1 VANLRAILR
10 SGVAAACIVS
20 VAAPATLPTLAFA
33 AASPLEVRTA
43 QAKTFTRIEFR
54 WAGGAR
60 VSQRR
65 DGQTLTLRFSRDAKP
80 DLSTLRIMP
89 PRWLK
94 GAEARR
100 AGGALEIDLLLADDA
115 EAKVGSADGAIYV
128 NLFARPDAPSAPKVA
143 EAAPAP
149 APEPAPRAPR
159 ANPIPAGGV
168 VRAVAEIAG
177 PQVSLRFDWAK
188 PAGAAVFRRGEAIW
202 IVFDAPATL
211 DIARAP
217 KGVSQYSKIQAFK
230 GRDYSAVRLV
240 APRSMSVAVVG
251 EGASWTL
258 RLGPGP
264 RDEPGKITVQRDSEA
279 AEAALTAVVAG
290 ATAPIWLDDPAVGDR
305 IAVVTALAPA
315 KALTARRDYV
325 EIALLPTFQGLV
337 IEPYAT
343 DLQVLAEGDLVR
355 IGRPSGLALSPAS
368 VAARVADAGDSG
380 APKAAGMPGLIDETW
395 AKTGPGGFMPR
406 YAALTE
412 AAAEEGAKGKDAST
426 EARLALARFLI
437 GAELAHEAIGVLNAT
452 ARERGTIAGEAEFR
466 GLRGIARVM
475 AGRDK
480 EADTDFS
487 SPVLG
492 DDPSAA
498 VWRGYLAARN
508 GQWSDARAKFQQG
521 AIAIGQFS
529 PVWKA
534 RFLRADAEAA
544 LELGDLAAAQRRID
558 EALKETLPSAE
569 QLAIRLVQAK
579 LFEKQGSPKR
589 ALGLYTAIGTAPLD
603 QLATPAL
610 LRATALKLELGQIT
624 PVQAAA
630 AYDGLRYRWRG
641 GATEL
646 ETVRTLGQLYLAQ
659 GRYREALEALR
670 SAGTRLPDLPQAVAL
685 QEDLAS
691 AFRSLFLDGLA
702 DGLEPIQALALFQD
716 FQELTP
722 IGADGDLMVRKM
734 ARRLVDVDLLSNAA
748 RLLQW
753 QVDNR
758 LDGVPRAQVA
768 TDLALIQLM
777 DRKPEQALAAINNS
791 RITTLPL
798 ALNVERRVITAR
810 SLMALGRLDAA
821 EEILEQDNTPESRE
835 VKAEI
840 AWKGRNWAV
849 AGALFEAG
857 LGDRWKSPLP
867 LRPDEEGRLLRAG
880 VAYSLAGDEAS
891 LGRLR
896 ERFDGFVEQSRNPEA
911 LRVAFAAADGGSLTT
926 NDFSRAVADNEGFT
940 GWVARMKQKFR
951 DSPSPTGPAP
961 VRTAG
966 TSPAAA
972 AG

>member
-1 VANLRAILR
+1 MANLRAILR